1 MIINNQESNIQVIG
15 DITEFKSSID
25 PKNLEFITTLLSS
38 NLYSAPERSFIR
50 EIVSNAW
57 DSQVEANTTDI
68 PIIIKIKEEK
78 EIVKTYGSSYEEW
91 SGIGDITIRDFG
103 TGLSPERFNDIY
115 RNIGSSTKRESN
127 DYHGAFGIGH
137 LSGFSCSNTMYIT
150 SYHNNTCYEYIGI
163 KDANSIVYTLVST
176 YPTTE
181 KNGLEVTLKN
191 VNLEKYRRA
200 IKYISFFPNV
210 FVDDNNPPYYQQT
223 NNIKIKKYKNFWVSS
238 YVYDDKLLLGN
249 VLYPLNS
256 NELRV
261 NDDNLKDVRNFIIHI
276 KNTGIVLKFD
286 IGELP
291 VTPNRES
298 IIYTKECINVIIN
311 KIRKANNEIDKI
323 IEEKSKI
330 DYNDIFEYREFIS
343 LSKGFDFFKDDII
356 NNNAFVYEVDI
367 RKLCVTYKGK
377 DLSLYRDVIYGL
389 SYDLTYYAKCF
400 VENSVYNVGT
410 GMPVRC
416 RSKCKVNKIG
426 NRILILKKDIKFNK
440 YIKGYLLQNYSDY
453 IVLNS
458 LSLAKVKE
466 VAMRYTD
473 VASYSNTD
481 IIDFIINEVY
491 NYILNKGTLIDFEND
506 KDFLEYKK
514 ICKEE
519 YKKDK
524 KSTLTN
530 QEIVITTYERSHN
543 GRILKFNNI
552 QETVAY
558 LKKQK
563 RGIVFIDRDTTEIVK
578 CIIIERGF
586 LPVFVNKKI
595 RNVLKEYNFSVD
607 INWILYKDPK
617 LTFVK
622 TVKHVFGDASNLLAK
637 LHQVNTI
644 IPDRYKSIIDD
655 MIHNKELIMNH
666 YYCVFANKKEDID
679 KSLEESL
686 LKIKDYITQYDKA
699 LDIIEESCLSTLYY
713 QRTND
718 DRIIGLIAKIMVKNQ
733 NFVNY
738 KAYAKS
744 KHNKLIKIL
753 CKK

>member
-57 DSQVEANTTDI
+57 DAQVEAGTTDI
-68 PIIIKIKEEK
+68 PTIIKITENKRK
-78 EIVKTYGSSYEEW
+78 AYYGDEFT
-91 SGIGDITIRDFG
+91 GVGDITIRDFG

-200 IKYISFFPNV
+200 IKYINFFPNI
-210 FVDDNNPPYYQQT
+210 FVDDNNPPYFQKT
-223 NNIKIKKYKNFWVSS
+223 NDIKIKKYKNFWVSS
-238 YVYDDKLLLGN
+238 YSYDDKLLLGN

-256 NELRV
+256 SELRIRD
-261 NDDNLKDVRNFIIHI
+261 DDNLKDVRNFITRIT
-276 KNTGIVLKFD
+276 NTGIVLKFN

-298 IIYTKECINVIIN
+298 IIYTKECINVIIDR
-311 KIRKANNEIDKI
+311 IRKANNEIDKI

-343 LSKGFDFFKDDII
+343 SSKSFDFFKNTII
-356 NNNAFVYEVDI
+356 NDDWCSYEVDI
-367 RKLCVTYKGK
+367 KKLCITYKGK
-377 DLSLYRDVIYGL
+377 DLSLYNNIIHGL
-389 SYDLTYYAKCF
+389 SYELTYYAKCF

-410 GMPVRC
+410 GMPIRC
-416 RSKCKVNKIG
+416 RNKCKVDKIG
-426 NRILILKKDIKFNK
+426 NRILILKKDIRFNK
-440 YIKGYLLQNYSDY
+440 YIKSYLLQNYSDY

-466 VAMRYTD
+466 VAERYTD
-473 VASYSNTD
+473 VSSYANTD

-563 RGIVFIDRDTTEIVK
+563 MGIVFIDRDTTEIVK

-622 TVKHVFGDASNLLAK
+622 TVKHVFGNVSDLFAK

-655 MIHNKELIMNH
+655 MFHNKELIMNH
-666 YYCVFANKKEDID
+666 YYYCVFADKKDDIN
-679 KSLEESL
+679 KSLEVSL

-713 QRTND
+713 QRTTE
-718 DRIIGLIAKIMVKNQ
+718 DRIIGLIAKIMAKNQ
-733 NFVNY
+733 IFVNY

-744 KHNKLIKIL
+744 KHSKLIEIL